1 MCVQLKLL
9 VYLNVYTVIIT
20 PTNVCLQDVND
31 SEKH

>member
-9 VYLNVYTVIIT
+9 TYLNVYTVIIT
-20 PTNVCLQDVND
+20 HIIVCLQNINE